1 MRDGR
6 THRGSVAVVI
16 ALAGIVVLT
25 IGAGRGAPAGSP
37 QSAVLVP
44 AATQIIS
51 FDDTV
56 GRLDTVTGAVY
67 RLRGNLEN
75 PSVRHTWQ
83 LRVQP
88 VTGRTSGLLEIQR
101 ATFNKPSAIFLVD
114 KVTGRTWILRQRA
127 SETRSWDPVPI
138 M

>member
-6 THRGSVAVVI
+6 GSYLVVVALV
-16 ALAGIVVLT
+16 GIVVLT
-25 IGAGRGAPAGSP
+25 IGAGRGTPAGSP
-37 QSAVLVP
+37 QSTVVVP

-88 VTGRTSGLLEIQR
+88 VKGPTSGLLEIQR

-127 SETRSWDPVPI
+127 SDTGSWDPVPV